1 MIDEYGI
8 QHSFKSHEADDDAL
22 KKIERFRQPDA
33 YRFSTTGWMD
43 WTGVESDGKRGLT
56 EELSGH
62 PDWSFYGSIF
72 GKYGLL
78 AQRDRVFKRHSETT
92 LVAAHF

>member
-1 MIDEYGI
+1 ME
-8 QHSFKSHEADDDAL
+8 E
-22 KKIERFRQPDA
+22 P
-33 YRFSTTGWMD
+33 
-43 WTGVESDGKRGLT
+43 GLS

-78 AQRDRVFKRHSETT
+78 AERDRVSESGRQP
-92 LVAAHF
+92 LWH